1 MRDHKSA
8 KRYRKVSIL
17 HVLTFTTLQTRIRHG
32 TQVDCLPRFTDIDL
46 VGLFWAL
53 ACMTLT
59 ISASAQTER
68 QRRKKQLTLLN
79 QQLSMKITAFAVAAL
94 TGVSS
99 VSASAFSLRS
109 VARNLMGSSSESPS
123 APADVRVILHGL
135 LHETS
140 LDDMKI
146 ISKSIVAAYNHAYKP
161 AGHSLDAF
169 DPHTFVEFNRGEQD
183 PPICELCPD
192 DDVAGIDSQSQLVLA
207 RVGAKGEQDPPICE
221 LCPDDDLLGMELG
234 GTHQKFQET
243 FCAVIRSS
251 GSANLAK
258 VHDCSFSF
266 LEMTGGNTD
275 SVPIRSA
282 VKQFCNNDMKMEA
295 QVMVHGALHDFTK
308 EDLALI
314 NKSAKSAYNDAFS
327 STGFAIGSFE
337 TVREM
342 DVPGVSQDPPICE
355 LCPDDDKA
363 FAAGGVTKLLVTRVA
378 PLCPSDD
385 NGSTVTDDVK
395 LLFMHEAFEKA
406 FCSKLQNSGTA
417 NFANVQDCTFRMVSS
432 PFTSAKTTQK

>member
-1 MRDHKSA
+1 
-8 KRYRKVSIL
+8 
-17 HVLTFTTLQTRIRHG
+17 
-32 TQVDCLPRFTDIDL
+32 LPRFTDIDL
-46 VGLFWAL
+46 VGLFWVV

-59 ISASAQTER
+59 ISAPAQTKR
-68 QRRKKQLTLLN
+68 QRKQKISTPLN
-79 QQLSMKITAFAVAAL
+79 QRLTMKITAFAVAAL

-99 VSASAFSLRS
+99 VSASDFSLRS
-109 VARNLMGSSSESPS
+109 AARKLMGSSPESPS
-123 APADVRVILHGL
+123 VPADVRVILHGL

-140 LDDMKI
+140 REDMQI
-146 ISKSIVAAYNHAYKP
+146 ITKSIVAAYNHAYKP

-169 DPHTFVEFNRGEQD
+169 DPHTFVEFTRGQQD

-192 DDVAGIDSQSQLVLA
+192 DDVAGMDSQSQLVLA
-207 RVGAKGEQDPPICE
+207 RVGAKGTQDPPICE
-221 LCPDDDLLGMELG
+221 LCPDDDLLGIELG

-243 FCAVIRSS
+243 FCAMIRSS

-258 VHDCSFSF
+258 VNDCSFSF
-266 LEMTGGNTD
+266 LEITGGNTD
-275 SVPIRSA
+275 SVPIGSA

-295 QVMVHGALHDFTK
+295 QVMVHGALRDFTK

-327 STGFAIGSFE
+327 LAGFAIGSFE

-363 FAAGGVTKLLVTRVA
+363 FAAGGVTKLLVAHVA
-378 PLCPSDD
+378 PLCLSDD
-385 NGSTVTDDVK
+385 NGSSVTDNAK
-395 LLFMHEAFEKA
+395 LAFMHKAFEKA
-406 FCSKLQNSGTA
+406 FCSKLQNSGSA
-417 NFANVQDCTFRMVSS
+417 NFANAQDCAFRMVSS
-432 PFTSAKTTQK
+432 PVTNAKTTQK